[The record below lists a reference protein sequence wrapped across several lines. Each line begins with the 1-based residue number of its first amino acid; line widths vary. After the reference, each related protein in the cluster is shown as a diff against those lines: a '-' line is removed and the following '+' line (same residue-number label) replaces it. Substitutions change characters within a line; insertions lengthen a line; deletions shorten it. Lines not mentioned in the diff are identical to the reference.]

1 MLPTPVKTGPG
12 GALSINIDNDSM
24 GDLGKAFGSALK
36 PLVKGIKDLNQTL
49 IKSMA
54 PDPESKTDRGK
65 DLIKGPEGAKA
76 KDDDLKKLNLLG
88 LAAFGLLASYLTG
101 FNNTLQ
107 GLVNLVN
114 LNKITKAL
122 KKPFL
127 SIGKGLASLRLLFT
141 RFGERLKKIR
151 LQRIFGKAG
160 IFDRFLLRMADLG
173 KSVRVLLTNAKTSV
187 QGFFKGGIISKFFT
201 SIGNFVDRIKSFNP
215 QTLRLQASFGQG
227 GALGKFLLGFKKVVD
242 GVKGFLAPIANVTK
256 SIGGGIAT
264 ALKSLGGVVK
274 FVGTIGRFISR
285 IPVIGTLLVPLFA
298 IIDGV
303 TGFMEGFKDKGI
315 LDGIL
320 TGLGNILGGLIG
332 APLDLLKGVLAFVLD
347 KIGLKGIADAL
358 KDFSFKDFIKNI
370 FGGIVNF
377 FENIPKFIEGALR
390 GLGKIGNMLA
400 DKMFGK
406 DSEGA
411 AKSMIQDASKQQAS
425 AEKDI
430 TGVGGVAGREKIEAE
445 QQAKIDAMP
454 EGKPKQIA
462 QENLDRRKKFTEKM
476 KLEADAKMQE
486 GAIKGLALKT
496 KDIDTAKMLA
506 EGATAEQVFEKTKDL
521 QATLTPKELEM
532 FKQQVEN
539 QAGLGIAD
547 LAKESVSKQQL
558 LGSLTGKEAMTAE
571 QIALQE
577 QVFADKAKL
586 ARAGKTS
593 LETTAKMVD
602 GKVVEGQ
609 TLDDISA
616 PIVSSNIGGS
626 STDNSTTDNSSTNN
640 TNNQTNN
647 YYGGDGGAGM
657 NSTNP
662 DSSLFQ
668 QHGTYAP

>member
-12 GALSINIDNDSM
+12 GGLSINIDNDSM
-24 GDLGKAFGSALK
+24 GDLGKAFGNALK
-36 PLVKGIKDLNQTL
+36 PLVKGINNLNATM
-49 IKSMA
+49 IKAMA

-114 LNKITKAL
+114 LDKITKGL

-127 SIGKGLASLRLLFT
+127 SIGKGLASLRLLFA

-173 KSVRVLLTNAKTSV
+173 KSVRGLLSNAKASIS
-187 QGFFKGGIISKFFT
+187 GFFKGGIISKFFT

-285 IPVIGTLLVPLFA
+285 IPVIGTLLIPLFA

-347 KIGLKGIADAL
+347 KLGMKGIADAL
-358 KDFSFKDFIKNI
+358 KDFSFKEFIKNI

-377 FENIPKFIEGALR
+377 FDSIPKFIESALR

-400 DKMFGK
+400 DKMFGTG
-406 DSEGA
+406 SEGA
-411 AKSMIQDASKQQAS
+411 SKSMIQDASKQQVS

-445 QQAKIDAMP
+445 RQAKIDAMP
-454 EGKPKQIA
+454 EGKPKEIA
-462 QENLDRRKKFTEKM
+462 QENLDRVKKKTEKM
-476 KLEADAKMQE
+476 KVEADSKMQK
-486 GAIKGLALKT
+486 GAITGLALKT

-506 EGATAEQVFEKTKDL
+506 EGATAEQVLEKTKDL

-532 FKQQVEN
+532 FKNKVQN
-539 QAGLGIAD
+539 QSGLGLAD

-558 LGSLTGKEAMTAE
+558 LASLTGKEAMTDE
-571 QIALQE
+571 QKALQE
-577 QVFADKAKL
+577 ELFVGKAQL
-586 ARAGKTS
+586 ARSGKDRLASTV
-593 LETTAKMVD
+593 KMVE

-609 TLDDISA
+609 TLDELSGQVQNNVSA
-616 PIVSSNIGGS
+616 PSQV
-626 STDNSTTDNSSTNN
+626 DNSSADNSVTNN
-640 TNNQTNN
+640 SSSVTNNN
-647 YYGGDGGAGM
+647 YGGGDSDSL
-657 NSTNP
+657 NSRNP
-662 DSSLFQ
+662 DNSLFSQ
-668 QHGTYAP
+668 NTTYAM